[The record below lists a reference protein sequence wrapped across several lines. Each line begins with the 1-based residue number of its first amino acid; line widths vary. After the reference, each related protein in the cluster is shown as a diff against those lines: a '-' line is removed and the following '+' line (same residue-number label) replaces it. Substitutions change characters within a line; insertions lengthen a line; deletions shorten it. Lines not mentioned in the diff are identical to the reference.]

1 MASWHEARQVSR
13 GVWSIAEPSHVTMW
27 LIEGR
32 ERAVLLD
39 TGLGIARVRPVV
51 EQLTRLPVSVV
62 NTHYHFDHVGGNHE
76 FEDTAIH
83 EAGADLLVEPVPRE
97 VLDEYLH
104 YAADALRALDVVRE
118 ADDRYFHLLDA
129 DSVPRALPAGFDP
142 AAWTIAPPPASRTLT
157 EGDVLDLGGR
167 TLQVLHTPGHSGDS
181 ICLLDDASGILF
193 GGDTI
198 NTGPIYAQFHDSD
211 VETFAK
217 SAARLAGLKDEVSMV
232 AVNHFGR
239 TTAAPYLL
247 QEISDGFERLLTG
260 DVRLRATADCIGE
273 PVTEALFDRFSVLVA
288 PEVAQRLHRG

>member
-1 MASWHEARQVSR
+1 MASWHEARQISR
-13 GVWSIAEPSHVTMW
+13 GVWSIAEPSHVNMW

-51 EQLTRLPVSVV
+51 EELTGLPVSVV

-97 VLDEYLH
+97 VLAAYLH
-104 YAADALRALDVVRE
+104 YAAELLGAVESVRE

-129 DSVPRALPAGFDP
+129 DSVPRPLPADFDP

-157 EGDVLDLGGR
+157 EGDVVDLGGR
-167 TLQVLHTPGHSGDS
+167 SLRVLHTPGHSGDS

-247 QEISDGFERLLTG
+247 QEISDGFERLLVG
-260 DVRLRATADCIGE
+260 DVEVRATADCVGE
-273 PVTEALFDRFSVLVA
+273 TVTEALFDRFSVLVA
-288 PEVAQRLHRG
+288 PEVAQRLHRS